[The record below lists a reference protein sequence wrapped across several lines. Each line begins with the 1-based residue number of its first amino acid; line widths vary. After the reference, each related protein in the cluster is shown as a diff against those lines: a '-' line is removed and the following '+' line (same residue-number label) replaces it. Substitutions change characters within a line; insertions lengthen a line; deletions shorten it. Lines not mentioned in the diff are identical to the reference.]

1 MIMPKIIF
9 PIFLPIF
16 LPIERILLSAIYYYS
31 TLLSKLVKQEQII

>member
-9 PIFLPIF
+9 PIFLSIF

-31 TLLSKLVKQEQII
+31 TLLPKLVKQEQII